1 MSMTDP
7 IADLLTRIRNASKA
21 KHKAV
26 DIPASEL
33 KREITRILK
42 DQRYIRDYIELPD
55 AKQGILRVYLRYS
68 RDDEPIIRGLRRLS
82 RPGLR
87 RYVSAEEAFRYSVGR
102 EGIMILSTSAGIL
115 TNQEAVQKK
124 VGGEALCAVW

>member
-87 RYVSAEEAFRYSVGR
+87 RYVSADEAFRYSVGR

-115 TNQEAVQKK
+115 TNQEAVEKK

>member
-1 MSMTDP
+1 MTDP

-26 DIPASEL
+26 DIPASGL

-87 RYVSAEEAFRYSVGR
+87 RYISADEAFRYSVGR
-102 EGIMILSTSAGIL
+102 EGIIILSTSAGIL